1 MNKCPRCE
9 NENLKEDYN
18 YCPVCGL
25 DLSIDI
31 IESLRSIER
40 TCLGLSKER
49 KVALDFA
56 IRELERGIKNAN
68 K

>member
-40 TCLGLSKER
+40 TCLGLSKTG

-56 IRELERGIKNAN
+56 IRELERGIKNVG